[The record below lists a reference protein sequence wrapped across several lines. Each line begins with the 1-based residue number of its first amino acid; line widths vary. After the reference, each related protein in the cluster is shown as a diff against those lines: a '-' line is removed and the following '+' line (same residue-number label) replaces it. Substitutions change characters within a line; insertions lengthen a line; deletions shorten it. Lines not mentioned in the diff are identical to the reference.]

1 MSSSN
6 SQMTSA
12 TVFERPNRLNG
23 RNQITYEPD
32 NNSKKMMSNDSNSY
46 SNQSNNSNYNNN
58 NNNNNDYY
66 NSNNNNNN
74 NQLNNTQ
81 NPKILELTDKVAEM
95 ENRLQNDFSLSEASK
110 YALKKEI
117 AKSRANI
124 MRLKRSD
131 DSR

>member
-58 NNNNNDYY
+58 DYY
-66 NSNNNNNN
+66 NNNSNNNNN
-74 NQLNNTQ
+74 QPNNTQ